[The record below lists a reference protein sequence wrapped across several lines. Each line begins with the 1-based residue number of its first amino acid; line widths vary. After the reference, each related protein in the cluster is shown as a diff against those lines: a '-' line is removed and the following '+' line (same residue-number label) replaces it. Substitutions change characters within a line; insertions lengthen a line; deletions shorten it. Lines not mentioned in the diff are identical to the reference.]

1 MKALDI
7 HTVAFLA
14 LLRAG
19 LWEQEVRLSTPG
31 TSSANLQVDFN
42 QVRRVAEEQSV
53 TGVVAAGLE
62 RVTDGRAPKA
72 DALAFAAAALQIEQ
86 RNAAMNR
93 FVAELTER
101 LRAAGIAFALV
112 KGQGV
117 AQCYERPLWRA
128 CGDIDLLLDAE
139 NYARAKALLEPLAQ
153 EVETEDK
160 GVLHQRLELDGWL
173 VELHGTLRSGTLP
186 RMDRVID
193 EAQRAVLDK
202 GDVRLW
208 RNGAVDVPLPG
219 PDSDVVLVFTHVVK
233 HFALGGIG
241 LRQVCDWCRLLWT
254 YRDQLDI
261 QLLETRL
268 RRAGVMCEWQAF
280 AALAVTYLGM
290 PAEAL
295 PLYAPHARW
304 SRKADRVLARI
315 LALGNFGHKRDV
327 SYHRYPRLLRK
338 LISMWRHTT
347 DCAQVFAVCPRN
359 ALTVWWHVLVRGVVA
374 VAKGL

>member
-1 MKALDI
+1 MKTLDT
-7 HTVAFLA
+7 HTAAFLG

-31 TSSANLQVDFN
+31 TSSATQQVDFEK
-42 QVRRVAEEQSV
+42 VRRVAEEQSV

-117 AQCYERPLWRA
+117 AQCYARPLWRA
-128 CGDIDLLLDAE
+128 CGDIDLLLDAA
-139 NYARAKALLEPLAQ
+139 NYAKAKALLEPLAQ
-153 EVETEDK
+153 EVEPEDQ
-160 GVLHQRLELDGWL
+160 GVLHQGLELDGWL

-193 EAQRAVLDK
+193 EAQRAVLAG

-219 PDSDVVLVFTHVVK
+219 PDSDVVLVFTHLVK

-254 YRDQLDI
+254 FRDTLDVE
-261 QLLETRL
+261 LLEQRL
-268 RRAGVMCEWQAF
+268 RRAGVMREWRAF

-304 SRKADRVLARI
+304 SAKADRVLARI
-315 LALGNFGHKRDV
+315 LALGNFGRNRDV
-327 SYHRYPRLLRK
+327 SYQRYPRLLRK
-338 LISMWRHTT
+338 AISFCRHTT
-347 DCAQVFAVCPRN
+347 DCAQVFAVSPRN
-359 ALTVWWHVLVRGVVA
+359 AATVWWHMLVRGIFHIFV
-374 VAKGL
+374 